1 MAENKIYPNLEPEAP
16 EAPEAIDK
24 PLRPTAPPLKPD
36 PSGQFRLAECTKI
49 RDTISN
55 DLQKYQKLMK
65 KNKIAYNIT
74 NWSSI
79 GTTLTS
85 STVGIASLSLLA
97 LSSGATFGI
106 PLVGAGIVGSV
117 LVLIAN
123 VANKKLVSKI
133 KKYDKIITLAM
144 TYSKSIRETISNAL
158 MDETIS
164 HMEYRMVRNEY
175 EKYISAKQEIKKKHF
190 AYDAHNIDMGA
201 DLNALKKQI
210 MALKQNK

>member
-1 MAENKIYPNLEPEAP
+1 MAENKLYPDLPE
-16 EAPEAIDK
+16 DVDGSRK
-24 PLRPTAPPLKPD
+24 TPTAPPKPKPD
-36 PSGQFRLAECTKI
+36 PSAQFRLAECIKI

-55 DLQKYQKLMK
+55 DLRKYEKLMK

-133 KKYDKIITLAM
+133 KKYDKIITLAI
-144 TYSKSIRETISNAL
+144 TYNKSVSETISNAL
-158 MDETIS
+158 MDETIT
-164 HMEYRMVRNEY
+164 HMEYRMVRDEY

-201 DLNALKKQI
+201 EVNALKKQI